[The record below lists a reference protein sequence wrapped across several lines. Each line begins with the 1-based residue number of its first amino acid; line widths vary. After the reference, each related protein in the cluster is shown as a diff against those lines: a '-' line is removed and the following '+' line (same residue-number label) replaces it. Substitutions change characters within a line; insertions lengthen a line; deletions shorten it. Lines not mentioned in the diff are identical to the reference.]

1 MSRVQEDGRQICL
14 AAPTTTTPLPL
25 KPMKTYAVTMT
36 WNIRPIDPQENSE
49 ETTVLLIVAENEEKA
64 IEQALASCA
73 QEDEPDDAFAIQY
86 DEVSYK
92 RYGKQ
97 RNGEY
102 GECGLVAAY

>member
-1 MSRVQEDGRQICL
+1 
-14 AAPTTTTPLPL
+14 
-25 KPMKTYAVTMT
+25 MKTTYAVTMI

-49 ETTVLLIVAENEEKA
+49 ETTVLLIVAENEEEA

>member
-1 MSRVQEDGRQICL
+1 MPGCSYPYNTSTSE
-14 AAPTTTTPLPL
+14 
-25 KPMKTYAVTMT
+25 PMKTYAVTMI

-49 ETTVLLIVAENEEKA
+49 ETTTILIVSENESEA

-97 RNGEY
+97 RD

>member
-1 MSRVQEDGRQICL
+1 
-14 AAPTTTTPLPL
+14 
-25 KPMKTYAVTMT
+25 MKTTYAVTLI

-49 ETTVLLIVAENEEKA
+49 ETTTILIVADSEEEA
-64 IEQALASCA
+64 VEQALASCA

-97 RNGEY
+97 RD